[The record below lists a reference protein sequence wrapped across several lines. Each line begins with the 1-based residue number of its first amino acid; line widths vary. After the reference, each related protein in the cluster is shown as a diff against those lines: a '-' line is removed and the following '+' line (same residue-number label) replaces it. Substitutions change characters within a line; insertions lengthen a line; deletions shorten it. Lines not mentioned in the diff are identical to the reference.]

1 VLLVAAVVGAAT
13 ARREAGGAAAL
24 ADLPPAQKRQSL
36 RIGFI
41 GLSLWLLP
49 LLVVALTLGVSSL
62 WSQVYLFFTKAALV
76 TFGGAYAVLGY
87 VANHMVDKAGW
98 LTADQSV
105 AGLALAE
112 TTPGPLVIVL
122 QFMGF
127 ITGWNQP
134 GALPPLGSAMLAG
147 ALASWATFLPSF
159 LFILLG
165 APYVDRLTRHAR
177 VDAAL
182 GAITAAV
189 VGVIATLAL
198 LLVQVVLFPDGW
210 RQAPE
215 VIALLI
221 AVAAWLLLER
231 LRWPL
236 GAVLVA
242 AATAGLLAQYL
253 R

>member
-1 VLLVAAVVGAAT
+1 VGAFTAAKETGAGEPEPITHAGHRSQTLLVALAGFALWLVPLVLVTLAL
-13 ARREAGGAAAL
+13 GGA
-24 ADLPPAQKRQSL
+24 
-36 RIGFI
+36 
-41 GLSLWLLP
+41 
-49 LLVVALTLGVSSL
+49 SL

-87 VANHMVDKAGW
+87 VTNHLVEQAGW
-98 LTADQSV
+98 MTADQSV

-127 ITGWNQP
+127 ITGWNHP
-134 GALPPLGSAMLAG
+134 GTLTPLMSAVLAG

-159 LFILLG
+159 IFILLG
-165 APYVDRLTRHAR
+165 APHVDRLTRQPR

-198 LLVQVVLFPDGW
+198 LLAQVVLVPDGW
-210 RQAPE
+210 RHAPD
-215 VIALLI
+215 LI
-221 AVAAWLLLER
+221 AMLIAAVAWFLLER
-231 LRWPL
+231 LQWSL
-236 GAVLVA
+236 GAVLLLA
-242 AATAGLLAQYL
+242 ASAGLLAQYL